1 MKVDELVLGILIGLL
16 LAGFVNFAYR
26 WYFVAKLKQEPLD
39 VQAQYKVN
47 RIRSLLEAYE

>member
-1 MKVDELVLGILIGLL
+1 MKVPELVAGIIIGLL
-16 LAGFVNFAYR
+16 LGFLVNFQYR
-26 WYFVAKLKQEPLD
+26 WYFVRKLKQEPLD